1 MWQLLSRTLF
11 ILKQKNKNKK
21 TNNKTAYQTPIY
33 PFTEKA
39 SVNIRYYLSA
49 QRYYK
54 GGQVSQILSVQDV
67 LPNREVLSPP
77 PFLGLLQHDTV
88 SFLLAY
94 FFP

>member
-21 TNNKTAYQTPIY
+21 NNNKTAYQTPIH

-39 SVNIRYYLSA
+39 SVNIRYYLSV

-54 GGQVSQILSVQDV
+54 GGQVSLYLSLQDV